1 MEAFIKFIM
10 SFFKTKNIEKP
21 VKTAK
26 NIEKPV
32 KVDKIAEKE
41 EIDWSDP
48 EAKISKY
55 FKVKE
60 ATYLP
65 SWKMYHIPSKQEKK
79 DIVEFAKKM
88 DKIREIVGKSII
100 VHVWIRPKKVNNPD
114 HKRHGQDYNVFIG
127 SKSKTSGHITGIAVD
142 FHVDGYK
149 SPALCHEIRQ
159 KILPHLEE
167 LGLRMEDIKGP
178 WIHIDSKPVK
188 HKRFFKP

>member
-1 MEAFIKFIM
+1 M
-10 SFFKTKNIEKP
+10 SFFKKEKTPKTIEKP
-21 VKTAK
+21 VKTPK
-26 NIEKPV
+26 NTEKPV
-32 KVDKIAEKE
+32 KKEEIAEKVG
-41 EIDWSDP
+41 IDWNDP
-48 EAKISKY
+48 EAKISKH

-65 SWKMYHIPSKQEKK
+65 SWRMFHIPSDQEKK

-88 DKIREIVGKSII
+88 DKVRDIVGKPIN

-149 SPALCHEIRQ
+149 SSALCHEMR
-159 KILPHLEE
+159 KVILPHLEE

-178 WIHIDSKPVK
+178 WIHLDSKPVGR
-188 HKRFFKP
+188 KRFFKP